1 MNYDEVYQKTK
12 ELIVEYLRVDE
23 KEVEPHTNLVDE
35 LCADSIAIV
44 ELGFR
49 FSETFSIPMIE
60 GDPELYVMKNLVD
73 SIYAKIQN
81 K

>member
-1 MNYDEVYQKTK
+1 MNYDEIYHKTK
-12 ELIVEYLRVDE
+12 AIVADYLRVGE
-23 KEVEPHTNLVDE
+23 AEITPETNIVDD
-35 LCADSIAIV
+35 LFADSIALV

-60 GDPELYVMKNLVD
+60 GTPEMFVMKDLV
-73 SIYAKIQN
+73 SYIQQQMN